1 MPNNSSKSHNTNTA
15 ATTGKKNAIMASDLG
30 INMKNM
36 YKQLAAA
43 SGGLTEN
50 KNYLNSHIS

>member
-1 MPNNSSKSHNTNTA
+1 MPSNSSKSHNTA
-15 ATTGKKNAIMASDLG
+15 AATGKKNAIMASDLG